1 MRADLISSYV
11 VKETFTGTGTIGSG
25 NTIICNSPTAFTLTM
40 PVITD
45 GRRLTI
51 KNIGAGTVT
60 LDGSGTETVGGDLTF
75 PLYEREDLEVIGDGT
90 DWI

>member
-1 MRADLISSYV
+1 MRNDLISSYV
-11 VKETFTGTGTIGSG
+11 VKETFTEAGTIGSG
-25 NTIICNSPTAFTLTM
+25 NTIICNSATAFTLTM

-45 GRRLTI
+45 GKRITI
-51 KNIGAGTVT
+51 KNIGAGVVT

-75 PLYEREDLEVIGDGT
+75 DLCEREDLEVIGDGT